1 MPLTYVRRVEQKTVT
16 IEVEASEAVVQV
28 KRKIQQQ
35 QGIPIER
42 QDLAFSGVQLRDDCT
57 LQNARVRWIEPPP
70 PPKPQAHII
79 EQPLEEEDRSP
90 TLRYAVGLL
99 LVHGPRRSRSRG
111 RAAGGGGVAG
121 VPGSALAMDLMLVDM
136 APLIRQGL
144 VARVQDG

>member
-42 QDLAFSGVQLRDDCT
+42 
-57 LQNARVRWIEPPP
+57 
-70 PPKPQAHII
+70 QAHII